1 MMFGFGPFSE
11 SAFGD
16 VGAFIPGQW
25 SPAPI
30 ILNTWT
36 GSTEVPN
43 TWTPETEVPNTW
55 SGDGGFFSVLSSN
68 GQSYV
73 VSREVLTST
82 GVAYLVS
89 GEVLTSSGVI
99 VDLANPWQNVSTASN
114 TWS

>member
-1 MMFGFGPFSE
+1 MLGFVAFSE
-11 SAFGD
+11 RTYSDLVEF
-16 VGAFIPGQW
+16 VPSQW
-25 SPAPI
+25 IQDRI

-43 TWTPETEVPNTW
+43 TWTTATEVPNTW
-55 SGDGGFFSVLSSN
+55 ADGGFFSVLNSQ
-68 GQSYV
+68 GQSFS
-73 VSREVLTST
+73 VSKEVLTST
-82 GVAYLVS
+82 GVAYLVG

>member
-1 MMFGFGPFSE
+1 MFGFGPFSE

-16 VGAFIPGQW
+16 VGAFVPGQW

-30 ILNTWT
+30 ILNTW
-36 GSTEVPN
+36 
-43 TWTPETEVPNTW
+43 
-55 SGDGGFFSVLSSN
+55 SGDVGFFSVLSSN

-99 VDLANPWQNVSTASN
+99 VNLTNPWQNTSTASN
-114 TWS
+114 TWSQ

>member
-30 ILNTWT
+30 IINTWT

-43 TWTPETEVPNTW
+43 TWTAATEVPNTW
-55 SGDGGFFSVLSSN
+55 SNGFFFNVLSSN
-68 GQSYV
+68 GQSYS

-82 GVAYLVS
+82 GVAYLVG

>member
-1 MMFGFGPFSE
+1 MFGFGPFSE

-16 VGAFIPGQW
+16 IGTFVQGQW

-30 ILNTWT
+30 IINTGT

-43 TWTPETEVPNTW
+43 TWTAATEVPNTW
-55 SGDGGFFSVLSSN
+55 DV
-68 GQSYV
+68 
-73 VSREVLTST
+73 
-82 GVAYLVS
+82 
-89 GEVLTSSGVI
+89 VI

>member
-1 MMFGFGPFSE
+1 MFGFGPFSE

-16 VGAFIPGQW
+16 VGVFVPAQW

-43 TWTPETEVPNTW
+43 TWVAATEGSNTW
-55 SGDGGFFSVLSSN
+55 TDGGFFSVLSSN

>member
-1 MMFGFGPFSE
+1 MFGFGPFSE
-11 SAFGD
+11 SPFSD
-16 VGAFIPGQW
+16 LSEFVPGKWVQDR
-25 SPAPI
+25 I
-30 ILNTWT
+30 VLNTWT
-36 GSTEVPN
+36 GDV
-43 TWTPETEVPNTW
+43 
-55 SGDGGFFSVLSSN
+55 GFFSVLSSN

>member
-1 MMFGFGPFSE
+1 MFGFGPFSE
-11 SAFGD
+11 SSFGD
-16 VGAFIPGQW
+16 IGTFVQGQW

-30 ILNTWT
+30 ILNTWAVQ
-36 GSTEVPN
+36 TEVPN
-43 TWTPETEVPNTW
+43 TWVAATEGSNTW
-55 SGDGGFFSVLSSN
+55 TDGGFFSVLSSN

-99 VDLANPWQNVSTASN
+99 VDLANPWQNISTASN
-114 TWS
+114 TWSQ

>member
-1 MMFGFGPFSE
+1 MFGFGPFSE
-11 SAFGD
+11 SPFSD
-16 VGAFIPGQW
+16 LSEFVPGKWVQDR
-25 SPAPI
+25 I
-30 ILNTWT
+30 VLNTWT

-55 SGDGGFFSVLSSN
+55 SGDVGFFSVLSSN
-68 GQSYV
+68 GQSYI

-82 GVAYLVS
+82 GVAYLVG

-99 VDLANPWQNVSTASN
+99 VNLANPWQNTSTASN

>member
-1 MMFGFGPFSE
+1 MFGFGPFSE

-16 VGAFIPGQW
+16 VGAFVPGQW

-43 TWTPETEVPNTW
+43 TWVAATEGSNTW
-55 SGDGGFFSVLSSN
+55 TDGGFFSVLSSN

-114 TWS
+114 TWSQ